1 MAKFLILT
9 SPNKSNIGTIAERSE
24 DFYKPSFYK
33 ISDEELNQFMEMS
46 VHAKSAF
53 IAEKIEAQTIT
64 EVKKKI
70 VAPAVVVESQ
80 AESVSVETPTIE
92 EQTIEVDLIDLTEIK
107 EEVDAVSEVEK
118 PKAKGRPKKTN

>member
-33 ISDEELNQFMEMS
+33 ISEEELNQFVEMNTF
-46 VHAKSAF
+46 AKSAF
-53 IAEKIEAQTIT
+53 IAEKLQAQMGTPADI
-64 EVKKKI
+64 KKK
-70 VAPAVVVESQ
+70 VVPSVEVVESKV
-80 AESVSVETPTIE
+80 ENVSVEIPEIE
-92 EQTIEVDLIDLTEIK
+92 E
-107 EEVDAVSEVEK
+107 EELLNEPVNEVEVSHIALTSPT

>member
-1 MAKFLILT
+1 
-9 SPNKSNIGTIAERSE
+9 
-24 DFYKPSFYK
+24 
-33 ISDEELNQFMEMS
+33 MEMS

-92 EQTIEVDLIDLTEIK
+92 EQTIQVDLIDLTEIK
-107 EEVDAVSEVEK
+107 EEVDAVAEVEK

>member
-33 ISDEELNQFMEMS
+33 ISEEELNQFVEMNTF
-46 VHAKSAF
+46 AKSAF
-53 IAEKIEAQTIT
+53 IAEKLQAQMGTPADI
-64 EVKKKI
+64 KKK
-70 VAPAVVVESQ
+70 VAPSVAAVES
-80 AESVSVETPTIE
+80 
-92 EQTIEVDLIDLTEIK
+92 K
-107 EEVDAVSEVEK
+107 EENVSAEMPEEEEEPLNEPVNEVEVSHIGLTSPT

>member
-33 ISDEELNQFMEMS
+33 ISDEELNKFMDMS
-46 VHAKSAF
+46 IYAKSAF